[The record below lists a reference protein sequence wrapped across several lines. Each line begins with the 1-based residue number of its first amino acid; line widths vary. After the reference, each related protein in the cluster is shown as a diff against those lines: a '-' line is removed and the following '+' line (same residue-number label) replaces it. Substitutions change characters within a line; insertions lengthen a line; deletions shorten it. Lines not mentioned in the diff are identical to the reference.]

1 MADQQQLLD
10 NTAVS
15 EYQAPTEL
23 PANPADVPLESQE
36 SDPEAA
42 ELTQD
47 RAENGQY
54 KRKGGYLRKIE
65 KEARRADAALAEAN
79 YWKARAIR
87 EGHGELS
94 DSMPTDEWR
103 AVRDAQVRSGL
114 PDSLRI
120 KAAEIEEP
128 GSEKG
133 DRKAAAESDQD
144 TAKQEPDSAAA
155 YQERMTAFVAQHT
168 DADEVIGRI
177 RMREEVGDA
186 VGRAILEDENGPAL
200 AYYLGQHPE
209 LWETLSN
216 MEPEA
221 AVDHIAAEVT
231 PKAAALSPK
240 PLTPEEITNHETFIR
255 KISVKAVVDPE
266 FGEAAKAIAATGAPP
281 SLLHFVTLC
290 LKDLDNGDEVLKVI
304 GKNPSLLPTMWRMHP
319 HQAGLMLEDIA
330 AGLRGNREDH
340 AEDSRSTKP
349 PAPINP
355 VSRVGATATGLSDDL
370 PVEEW
375 RRRREAQVQKGAR
388 R

>member
-1 MADQQQLLD
+1 MADEQQLLD
-10 NTAVS
+10 NAGV
-15 EYQAPTEL
+15 EHQAALES
-23 PANPADVPLESQE
+23 PANHADVPLESQQ
-36 SDPEAA
+36 SDQEAA
-42 ELTQD
+42 ELTQE

-54 KRKGGYLRKIE
+54 KRLSGSARKTL
-65 KEARRADAALAEAN
+65 KLQRALAEAN
-79 YWKARAIR
+79 YWKTRAIT

-94 DSMPTDEWR
+94 DSMPTEEWR
-103 AVRDAQVRSGL
+103 AVRDAQVRSGI

-120 KAAEIEEP
+120 KAAEIEES

-133 DRKAAAESDQD
+133 DRSAAAESDQG
-144 TAKQEPDSAAA
+144 TAKKEPDSAAA
-155 YQERMTAFVAQHT
+155 YQERMAAFIAQHS

-221 AVDHIAAEVT
+221 AVDHITAEVT
-231 PKAAALSPK
+231 PKAAELSPP
-240 PLTPEEITNHETFIR
+240 PLTPEEITNHQTFIR
-255 KISVKAVVDPE
+255 KISIKAAVDPE

-290 LKDLDNGDEVLKVI
+290 LKDIDNGDEVLKVI
-304 GKNPSLLPTMWRMHP
+304 GKNPSLLPTMWRMPP
-319 HQAGLMLEDIA
+319 HQAGLMLEEIA
-330 AGLRGNREDH
+330 AGLGGDREGH
-340 AEDSRSTKP
+340 EEESRRTKP

-355 VSRVGATATGLSDDL
+355 VRKVAPTATGLSDDL
-370 PVEEW
+370 PIEEW
-375 RRRREAQVQKGAR
+375 SRRRNAQVAKQRGLR
-388 R
+388 

>member
-1 MADQQQLLD
+1 MADEQQLLD
-10 NTAVS
+10 NAAVGES
-15 EYQAPTEL
+15 HPPTES
-23 PANPADVPLESQE
+23 PANPAEVPLESQG
-36 SDPEAA
+36 SDQEAA
-42 ELTQD
+42 ELAQD
-47 RAENGQY
+47 RAENGQF
-54 KRKGGYLRKIE
+54 KRKGGWQRKIE
-65 KEARRADAALAEAN
+65 KEARRADAALAQAN
-79 YWKARAIR
+79 YWKARAIT

-120 KAAEIEEP
+120 KAAEIEDL

-133 DRKAAAESDQD
+133 DRKAAAQSDQD
-144 TAKQEPDSAAA
+144 TAKQQPDSAAA
-155 YQERMTAFVAQHT
+155 YQERMAAFIAQHT

-231 PKAAALSPK
+231 PKAAELSPN
-240 PLTPEEITNHETFIR
+240 PLTAQEVENHESFVR
-255 KISVKAVVDPE
+255 KLAIKATLDPE
-266 FGEAAKAIAATGAPP
+266 FAEVTAAIAATGAPTP
-281 SLLHFVTLC
+281 LLYHVTR
-290 LKDLDNGDEVLKVI
+290 VLANVENADAVLGTI
-304 GKNPSLLPTMWRMHP
+304 AKNPQVLATMWGMHP
-319 HQAGLMLEDIA
+319 HQSKLMLEELADNLNA
-330 AGLRGNREDH
+330 DREDH
-340 AEDSRSTKP
+340 AEESRRTKP

-355 VSRVGATATGLSDDL
+355 VRKVAATATGLSDDL
-370 PVEEW
+370 PVDEW
-375 RRRREAQVQKGAR
+375 RRRREAEVR
-388 R
+388 RQGRA